1 MESMMAMLLSD
12 MLSQSDTGQYLTQRQ
27 LSKFSAQEI
36 RQTIAS
42 LVSGGQMDLADAL
55 SAAGLSLYPDSEDI
69 LAISALLSEIKLDW
83 KTAEELLS
91 HLMTLQAD
99 AVKPMTWL
107 HLIRVIRCQSEF
119 GRALLK
125 AKQAVAIYPED
136 PALQNEFLS
145 LQDLV
150 SAETPDLATPHLH

>member
-1 MESMMAMLLSD
+1 MSMLLSD
-12 MLSQSDTGQYLTQRQ
+12 MLSQSDRGQYLTRRQ
-27 LSKFSAQEI
+27 ASKFSAVEI
-36 RQTIAS
+36 RETIAG
-42 LVSGGQMDLADAL
+42 LVSGGHMDLADAL

-69 LAISALLSEIKLDW
+69 LASCALLSEIKLDW

-91 HLMTLQAD
+91 HLMTVQAD
-99 AVKPMTWL
+99 KVKPITWL

-125 AKQAVAIYPED
+125 AKQAVAACPND
-136 PALQNEFLS
+136 PALQDELLS
-145 LQDLV
+145 LQEII

>member
-1 MESMMAMLLSD
+1 MSMLLSD
-12 MLSQSDTGQYLTQRQ
+12 ILSQSDTGQYLTRRQ
-27 LSKFSAQEI
+27 VSQFSAEEI

-42 LVSGGQMDLADAL
+42 LVSGGRMDSADAL

-69 LAISALLSEIKLDW
+69 LAASALLSEIKLDW

-91 HLMTLQAD
+91 HLMTVQGD
-99 AVKPMTWL
+99 KVKPVTWL
-107 HLIRVIRCQSEF
+107 HLVRVIRCQSEF

-125 AKQAVAIYPED
+125 AKQALAACPND
-136 PALQNEFLS
+136 PALQGELLS
-145 LQDLV
+145 LQELI

>member
-1 MESMMAMLLSD
+1 MSMLLSD
-12 MLSQSDTGQYLTQRQ
+12 MLSQSDTGQYLTRRQ
-27 LSKFSAQEI
+27 VSKFSAQEI

-42 LVSGGQMDLADAL
+42 LVGSKHMDLADAL

-69 LAISALLSEIKLDW
+69 LAISALLSEIRLDW
-83 KTAEELLS
+83 KTAEGLLS
-91 HLMTLQAD
+91 HLMTIQAD
-99 AVKPMTWL
+99 KVKPMTCL

-125 AKQAVAIYPED
+125 AKQAVAMFPNEQ
-136 PALQNEFLS
+136 ALQDEFLS
-145 LQDLV
+145 LQKLI

>member
-1 MESMMAMLLSD
+1 
-12 MLSQSDTGQYLTQRQ
+12 LSQSDTGQYLTRRQ
-27 LSKFSAQEI
+27 VSQFSAEEI

-42 LVSGGQMDLADAL
+42 LVSGGRMDSADAL

-69 LAISALLSEIKLDW
+69 LAASALLSEIKLDW

-91 HLMTLQAD
+91 HLMTVQGD
-99 AVKPMTWL
+99 KVKPVTWL

-125 AKQAVAIYPED
+125 AKQALAACPND
-136 PALQNEFLS
+136 PALQGELLS
-145 LQDLV
+145 LQELI

>member
-1 MESMMAMLLSD
+1 MSMLLSD
-12 MLSQSDTGQYLTQRQ
+12 ILSQTDTGQYLTRRQ
-27 LSKFSAQEI
+27 VSQFSAEEI

-42 LVSGGQMDLADAL
+42 LVSGGHMDLADAL

-83 KTAEELLS
+83 KLAEELLS
-91 HLMTLQAD
+91 HLMMVQAD
-99 AVKPMTWL
+99 KVKPMTWL

-125 AKQAVAIYPED
+125 AKQAVASCPNDES
-136 PALQNEFLS
+136 LQDELLS
-145 LQDLV
+145 LQELI

>member
-1 MESMMAMLLSD
+1 MSMLLSD
-12 MLSQSDTGQYLTQRQ
+12 ILSQSDTGQYLTRRQ
-27 LSKFSAQEI
+27 VSQFSAEEI

-42 LVSGGQMDLADAL
+42 LVSGGRMDSADAL

-69 LAISALLSEIKLDW
+69 LAASALLSEIKLDW

-91 HLMTLQAD
+91 HLMTVQGD
-99 AVKPMTWL
+99 KVKPVTWL

-125 AKQAVAIYPED
+125 AKQALAACPND
-136 PALQNEFLS
+136 PALQGELLS
-145 LQDLV
+145 LQELI

>member
-1 MESMMAMLLSD
+1 MSMLLSD
-12 MLSQSDTGQYLTQRQ
+12 MLSQSDTGQFLTRRQ
-27 LSKFSAQEI
+27 ISNFSAQEI

-42 LVSGGQMDLADAL
+42 LVSDGHMDLADAL

-83 KTAEELLS
+83 KSAEELLS
-91 HLMTLQAD
+91 HLMTVQAD
-99 AVKPMTWL
+99 KVKPMTWL

-125 AKQAVAIYPED
+125 AKQAVASCPQDES
-136 PALQNEFLS
+136 LQDELLS
-145 LQDLV
+145 LQELI

>member
-1 MESMMAMLLSD
+1 MMSMLLSD
-12 MLSQSDTGQYLTQRQ
+12 ILSQSDTGQYLTRRQ
-27 LSKFSAQEI
+27 VSQFSAEEI

-42 LVSGGQMDLADAL
+42 LVSGGRMDSADAL

-69 LAISALLSEIKLDW
+69 LAASALLSEIKLDW

-91 HLMTLQAD
+91 HLMTVQGD
-99 AVKPMTWL
+99 KVKPVTWL

-125 AKQAVAIYPED
+125 AKQALAACPND
-136 PALQNEFLS
+136 PALQGELLS
-145 LQDLV
+145 LQELI

>member
-1 MESMMAMLLSD
+1 MSMLLSD
-12 MLSQSDTGQYLTQRQ
+12 MLSQSDTGQFLTRRQ
-27 LSKFSAQEI
+27 ISKFSAQEI
-36 RQTIAS
+36 RQTVAS
-42 LVSGGQMDLADAL
+42 LVRDGHMDLADAL

-83 KTAEELLS
+83 KSAEELLS
-91 HLMTLQAD
+91 HLMTVQAD
-99 AVKPMTWL
+99 KVKPMTWL

-125 AKQAVAIYPED
+125 AKQAVASCPHDES
-136 PALQNEFLS
+136 LQDELLS
-145 LQDLV
+145 LQELI

>member
-1 MESMMAMLLSD
+1 MMSMLLSD
-12 MLSQSDTGQYLTQRQ
+12 ILSQSDTGQYLTRRQ
-27 LSKFSAQEI
+27 VSQFSAEEI

-42 LVSGGQMDLADAL
+42 LVGGGRMDSADAL

-69 LAISALLSEIKLDW
+69 LAASALLSEIKLDW

-91 HLMTLQAD
+91 HLMTVQGD
-99 AVKPMTWL
+99 KVKPVTWL

-125 AKQAVAIYPED
+125 AKQAVAACPND
-136 PALQNEFLS
+136 PALQDELLS
-145 LQDLV
+145 LQELI

>member
-1 MESMMAMLLSD
+1 MSMLLSD
-12 MLSQSDTGQYLTQRQ
+12 MLSQSDTGKYLTRRQ
-27 LSKFSAQEI
+27 VSKFSAEEI

-42 LVSGGQMDLADAL
+42 LVSGGHMDLADAL

-69 LAISALLSEIKLDW
+69 LAISALLSEIKLNW

-91 HLMTLQAD
+91 HLMTVQGD
-99 AVKPMTWL
+99 KVKPVTWL

-125 AKQAVAIYPED
+125 AKQAVAACPND
-136 PALQNEFLS
+136 PSLQDEFLS
-145 LQDLV
+145 LQELI

>member
-1 MESMMAMLLSD
+1 MSMLLSD
-12 MLSQSDTGQYLTQRQ
+12 ILSQSDTGQYLTRRQ
-27 LSKFSAQEI
+27 VSQFSAEEI

-42 LVSGGQMDLADAL
+42 LVSGGRMDSADAL

-69 LAISALLSEIKLDW
+69 LAASALLSEIKLDW

-91 HLMTLQAD
+91 HLMTVQGD
-99 AVKPMTWL
+99 KVKPVTWL

-125 AKQAVAIYPED
+125 AKQAVAACPND
-136 PALQNEFLS
+136 PALQGELLS
-145 LQDLV
+145 LQELI

>member
-1 MESMMAMLLSD
+1 MSMLLSD
-12 MLSQSDTGQYLTQRQ
+12 ILSQSDTGQYLTRRQ
-27 LSKFSAQEI
+27 VSQFSAEEI

-42 LVSGGQMDLADAL
+42 LVSGGHMDSADAL

-69 LAISALLSEIKLDW
+69 LAASALLSEIKLDW
-83 KTAEELLS
+83 KMAEELLS
-91 HLMTLQAD
+91 HLMTVQGD
-99 AVKPMTWL
+99 KVKPVTWL

-125 AKQAVAIYPED
+125 AKQALAACPND
-136 PALQNEFLS
+136 PALQGELLS
-145 LQDLV
+145 LQELI

>member
-1 MESMMAMLLSD
+1 MSMLLSD
-12 MLSQSDTGQYLTQRQ
+12 MLSQSDTGQYLTPRQ
-27 LSKFSAQEI
+27 VSKFSAAEI

-69 LAISALLSEIKLDW
+69 LAISALLSEIRLDW
-83 KTAEELLS
+83 KSAEELLS
-91 HLMTLQAD
+91 HLMTLQGD
-99 AVKPMTWL
+99 AVQPMTWL

-125 AKQAVAIYPED
+125 AKQAVATCPNE
-136 PALQNEFLS
+136 PALQEEFLS
-145 LQDLV
+145 LQELV

>member
-1 MESMMAMLLSD
+1 MSMLLSD
-12 MLSQSDTGQYLTQRQ
+12 MLSQSDTGQYLTRRQ
-27 LSKFSAQEI
+27 VSKFSAEEI

-42 LVSGGQMDLADAL
+42 LVSGGHMDSADPL

-69 LAISALLSEIKLDW
+69 LAISALLSEIKLNW

-91 HLMTLQAD
+91 HLMTVQGD
-99 AVKPMTWL
+99 KVKPVTWL

-125 AKQAVAIYPED
+125 AKQAVAACPND
-136 PALQNEFLS
+136 PSLQDEFLS
-145 LQDLV
+145 LQELV
-150 SAETPDLATPHLH
+150 SAETPDLSTAHLH

>member
-1 MESMMAMLLSD
+1 MSMLLSD
-12 MLSQSDTGQYLTQRQ
+12 MLSQSDTGQYLTRRQ
-27 LSKFSAQEI
+27 VSQFSAEEI

-42 LVSGGQMDLADAL
+42 LVGSGRMDSADAL

-69 LAISALLSEIKLDW
+69 LAASALLSEIKLDW

-91 HLMTLQAD
+91 HLMTVQAD
-99 AVKPMTWL
+99 KVKPITWL

-125 AKQAVAIYPED
+125 AKQAVATYPND
-136 PALQNEFLS
+136 PALQDELLS
-145 LQDLV
+145 LQELI
-150 SAETPDLATPHLH
+150 SAETPDLATRHLH

>member
-1 MESMMAMLLSD
+1 MSMLLSD
-12 MLSQSDTGQYLTQRQ
+12 ILSQSDTGQYLTRRQ
-27 LSKFSAQEI
+27 VSQFSAEEI

-42 LVSGGQMDLADAL
+42 LVGGGRMDSADAL

-69 LAISALLSEIKLDW
+69 LAASALLSEIKLDW

-91 HLMTLQAD
+91 HLMTVQGD
-99 AVKPMTWL
+99 KVKPVTWL

-125 AKQAVAIYPED
+125 AKQAVAACPND
-136 PALQNEFLS
+136 PALQDELLS
-145 LQDLV
+145 LQELI

>member
-1 MESMMAMLLSD
+1 MMSMLLSD
-12 MLSQSDTGQYLTQRQ
+12 MLSQSDTGQYLTPRQ
-27 LSKFSAQEI
+27 VSKFSAAEI

-69 LAISALLSEIKLDW
+69 LAISALLSEIRLDW
-83 KTAEELLS
+83 KSAEELLS
-91 HLMTLQAD
+91 HLMTLQGD
-99 AVKPMTWL
+99 AVQPMTWL

-125 AKQAVAIYPED
+125 AKQAVATCPNE
-136 PALQNEFLS
+136 PALQEEFLS
-145 LQDLV
+145 LQELV

>member
-1 MESMMAMLLSD
+1 MMSMLLSD
-12 MLSQSDTGQYLTQRQ
+12 ILSQSDTGQYLTRRQ
-27 LSKFSAQEI
+27 VSQFSAEEI

-42 LVSGGQMDLADAL
+42 LVSGGRMDSADAL

-69 LAISALLSEIKLDW
+69 LAASALLSEIKLDW

-91 HLMTLQAD
+91 HLMTVQGD
-99 AVKPMTWL
+99 KVKPVTWL

-125 AKQAVAIYPED
+125 AKQAVAACPND
-136 PALQNEFLS
+136 PALQDELLS
-145 LQDLV
+145 LQELI